1 MINPGHRPVTNPLR
15 IDGGTSAE
23 QWRMVEHLLACRCGS
38 CCECCGH
45 PFTPGLREPSIH
57 HRRNRGM
64 GGTSRPTVR
73 DLPEL
78 LLICAGRSRRLAGAL
93 GCHGW
98 IGAQP
103 ALAEQR
109 GLLVPKACDP
119 AAEPL
124 TLHSGRRVLLAAD
137 GPFYL
142 PAPGPPYA
150 ATVPGPA
157 IP

>member
-1 MINPGHRPVTNPLR
+1 MSNPLR

-23 QWRMVEHLLACRCGS
+23 QWRMVQHLLACRCGS
-38 CCECCGH
+38 RCECCGR
-45 PFTPGLREPSIH
+45 PFSLGKREPSIH

-64 GGTSRPTVR
+64 GGTTRPTVR

-78 LLICAGRSRRLAGAL
+78 TLICAGLSRRLAGTL

-103 ALAEQR
+103 TLAEQR
-109 GLLVPKACDP
+109 GLLVPKDTDP
-119 AAEPL
+119 ATVAL
-124 TLHSGRRVLLAAD
+124 VLHSGRRVLLAAD

-150 ATVPGPA
+150 AAVPGPA
-157 IP
+157 VP